1 LRFAIH
7 ASQPAEGSFA
17 ASLSIRE
24 RRLATRLEGFGDIV
38 FGFAVSQCALQ
49 LPYAHGHVSL
59 AQPLS
64 LLLYFGTFALL
75 ASMWMTY
82 HRLMSGAFEPTR
94 VDLFLAFAYLALVSL
109 MPFAMYAITHID
121 ENARFSSAREA
132 LAEYTIL
139 FAAMM
144 TLASVVYVRN
154 LRRGWW
160 TFDDEERNKTW
171 ASFVRCCVL
180 FSVMCVAFAVD
191 AAFGPTYCAIV
202 FFAIFPLMAF
212 ARRRL
217 SIAPSAERLRVPVPP
232 VPRPD
237 GKPPEPADVKGSPR
251 REP

>member
-7 ASQPAEGSFA
+7 ASQPAEGSFS
-17 ASLSIRE
+17 ASLPIRE
-24 RRLATRLEGFGDIV
+24 RRLASRLEGFGDIV

-59 AQPLS
+59 AQPVS

-75 ASMWMTY
+75 ASLWMTY
-82 HRLMSGAFEPTR
+82 HRLMSGAFMPTR
-94 VDLFLAFAYLALVSL
+94 IDLFLAFAYLALVSL

-121 ENARFSSAREA
+121 ENTGYSSAQAA
-132 LAEYTIL
+132 LAEYTSL

-144 TLASVVYVRN
+144 TLASVLYMRN

-171 ASFVRCCVL
+171 ASFVRVCIL
-180 FSVMCVAFAVD
+180 FAVMSVAFVVD
-191 AAFGPTYCAIV
+191 AAFGPGYCAIV
-202 FFAIFPLMAF
+202 FFAIFPAMAF

-217 SIAPSAERLRVPVPP
+217 SIAPSAETLRVPVRAAPQ
-232 VPRPD
+232 PD
-237 GKPPEPADVKGSPR
+237 GKLSEPADVKGSPR
-251 REP
+251 LGP